1 MRRVVS
7 DRVKVLLALKTCIE
21 YSELSR
27 IIGAKPSTLCNILYR
42 LKRRGLIEKRVV
54 DKKVYVCTTEEF
66 KRLYGL
72 A

>member
-1 MRRVVS
+1 
-7 DRVKVLLALKTCIE
+7 VKVLLALKTCIE

-27 IIGAKPSTLCNILYR
+27 IVGAKPSTLYNVLYR
-42 LKRRGLIEKRVV
+42 LRKRGLIEKRVV
-54 DKKVYVCTTEEF
+54 GKKVYVCATEEF